1 MAPLE
6 QKSPHHGASKDK
18 LHKLCGCT
26 RTTKPTKNGARKK
39 NMQEQPLTQ
48 QQAIAISLIK
58 TDLRFLF
65 TIVKNSE
72 RFKSNYWLSFMPYM
86 GIIIDGVEDW
96 LQAYNQSS
104 KYKITAPT
112 FKKEE
117 QQFYEEM
124 RSAIKMWGMEYDELY
139 QKLKILYEESDRYFS
154 SLCRPIAKELHLYDI
169 I

>member
-1 MAPLE
+1 
-6 QKSPHHGASKDK
+6 
-18 LHKLCGCT
+18 
-26 RTTKPTKNGARKK
+26 
-39 NMQEQPLTQ
+39 MQEQPLTQ

-86 GIIIDGVEDW
+86 GIMIDGVEDW
-96 LQAYNQSS
+96 LQAYNRSS

-117 QQFYEEM
+117 QQFYGEM

>member
-1 MAPLE
+1 MASLE

-26 RTTKPTKNGARKK
+26 RPAKPTKNGARKK

-72 RFKSNYWLSFMPYM
+72 RFKSNYRI
-86 GIIIDGVEDW
+86 GR
-96 LQAYNQSS
+96 ATN
-104 KYKITAPT
+104 
-112 FKKEE
+112 
-117 QQFYEEM
+117 
-124 RSAIKMWGMEYDELY
+124 
-139 QKLKILYEESDRYFS
+139 
-154 SLCRPIAKELHLYDI
+154 
-169 I
+169 